1 MECFKPHICIPSSG
15 QCRTQFAVSLAGLVG
30 YFSSN
35 LITPETKEQG
45 LCIVNVESS
54 CISDNRERLVMN
66 AIAQGATHVCFIDDD
81 MAFEADVL
89 HTLARRGLP
98 IIGTNY
104 PFRIA
109 QGGFTALHLNQ
120 QDRIVTDETTSG
132 VQEVNYSGFGFCL
145 LDIKVF
151 KAVPQPWFQT
161 YWHPEMMRY
170 STEDQP
176 FAEKCRAAGFRWYV
190 DHDASKKLKH
200 VGIYEFT
207 WRDPI
212 ISAVNPKPITADL
225 QIPAA
230 AWPEPAAEADN
241 VFVWPEPANAEQP
254 QPEIA
259 PKPQR
264 PQSESERF
272 VMKFYMDAA
281 ERLSVSMASLGG
293 KSPEHVCRMLAGLHG
308 EIANGKEF
316 DAMANGILVD
326 FEVGL
331 KMAKSR
337 DAAAAKQPQPDDITP
352 A

>member
-1 MECFKPHICIPSSG
+1 METFKPHICIPSSG

-30 YFSSN
+30 YFSST
-35 LITPETKEQG
+35 LITQETKEQG

-81 MAFEADVL
+81 MAFESDVL

-98 IIGTNY
+98 IVGTNY

-120 QDRIVTDETTSG
+120 QDRIITDETTSG

-145 LDIKVF
+145 LDINVF

-212 ISAVNPKPITADL
+212 ISAVNPKSITSDL
-225 QIPAA
+225 KIPTAT
-230 AWPEPAAEADN
+230 WPEPAAEA
-241 VFVWPEPANAEQP
+241 
-254 QPEIA
+254 
-259 PKPQR
+259 KPQF
-264 PQSESERF
+264 QQGSETARF
-272 VMKFYMDAA
+272 VAQFYTEAA
-281 ERLSVSMASLGG
+281 ERIGVSADSLGG
-293 KSPEHVCRMLAGLHG
+293 KSPEEVCRMLAGLSQ
-308 EIANGKEF
+308 EIQDGKEF
-316 DAMANGILVD
+316 NAMANSILGD
-326 FEVGL
+326 FDAGL
-331 KMAKSR
+331 KAARSR
-337 DAAAAKQPQPDDITP
+337 DAAPAAE

>member
-35 LITPETKEQG
+35 LVTPETKEQG

-98 IIGTNY
+98 IVGTNY

-120 QDRIVTDETTSG
+120 QDRIITDETTSG

-145 LDIKVF
+145 IDIKVF

-230 AWPEPAAEADN
+230 AWPEPTGVGPAVVMAGVEAAEADN
-241 VFVWPEPANAEQP
+241 VFVWPDQVGAPWPAE
-254 QPEIA
+254 
-259 PKPQR
+259 
-264 PQSESERF
+264 
-272 VMKFYMDAA
+272 
-281 ERLSVSMASLGG
+281 
-293 KSPEHVCRMLAGLHG
+293 
-308 EIANGKEF
+308 
-316 DAMANGILVD
+316 
-326 FEVGL
+326 
-331 KMAKSR
+331 
-337 DAAAAKQPQPDDITP
+337 QPDDITP